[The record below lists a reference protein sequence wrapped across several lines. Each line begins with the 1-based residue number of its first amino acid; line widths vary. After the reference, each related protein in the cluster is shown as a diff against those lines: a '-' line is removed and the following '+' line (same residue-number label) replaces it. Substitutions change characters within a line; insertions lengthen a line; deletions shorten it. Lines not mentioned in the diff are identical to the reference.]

1 METNPTN
8 PPAPEGADPR
18 LSIDRVLEIDLR
30 VALVVAAER
39 VAGADK
45 LLRLDID
52 LGTQR
57 RQIVAGIAKAYE
69 PESLVGRRIVVVANL
84 EPARIRGL
92 DSQGMLLAADLGGRP
107 IVATFDEPVPPGT
120 RVR

>member
-1 METNPTN
+1 METNPTHA
-8 PPAPEGADPR
+8 PAPEGADPR
-18 LSIDRVLEIDLR
+18 ISIDRFLEIDLR
-30 VALVVAAER
+30 VAVVVAAER

-52 LGTQR
+52 LGTER

-69 PESLVGRRIVVVANL
+69 PETLVGRRIVVVANL

>member
-18 LSIDRVLEIDLR
+18 ISIDRFLEIDLR